1 MLIALAM
8 FSFAALSCGAA
19 PVHLAP
25 PPLHITLTFAS
36 DVSPSLVRRAL
47 DEADAVWR
55 PSGVT
60 FAWDTESRGSA
71 PAALRIVVD
80 DERGGASGGLPPLG
94 WIMFEAD
101 GTPERLIHLSYA
113 NAVTLLDEN
122 LVMGDRNSMPIAQ
135 RETYLGRAMGRAL
148 AHELG
153 HYLLASKV
161 HTHTGLMK
169 STLTAAELF
178 SFERSRLEV
187 TPPLC
192 EGVLTRL
199 FGSASTAPSP

>member
-1 MLIALAM
+1 MLIALT
-8 FSFAALSCGAA
+8 FVALACGAA

-25 PPLHITLTFAS
+25 PPLPIRLTFAAYI
-36 DVSPSLVRRAL
+36 SPSPLRRLL

-80 DERGGASGGLPPLG
+80 DERGAASGGLPPLG
-94 WIMFEAD
+94 WITFDAGD
-101 GTPERLIHLSYA
+101 TPGRLIHLSFA
-113 NAVTLLDEN
+113 NAVALLDESSV
-122 LVMGDRNSMPIAQ
+122 LGDRTRMPIAQ
-135 RETYLGRAMGRAL
+135 RETYLGRALGRAL

-153 HYLLASKV
+153 HYLLASKR
-161 HTHTGLMK
+161 HTPTGLMK
-169 STLTAAELF
+169 GTLTAAELF

-192 EGVLTRL
+192 EGMLTRL
-199 FGSASTAPSP
+199 FASASTAPSP